1 MGNEM
6 TVTMSMQEY
15 KRKEKLLETYNKIF
29 KDLINSLL
37 VNKEEKRIVFQKDKL
52 LEILK
57 ELEPSFNDYFVDVC

>member
-1 MGNEM
+1 M